1 MNNKTKSEKFR
12 KLSIAALVTGILGI
26 SPTIISPLL
35 DPTVEKF
42 ITSSLSNVGV
52 LLAIGLLIVGYVGFG
67 LSIAAVVC
75 GSIDLKRIQAG
86 RYSNKGRGF
95 DITGIVLGGIP
106 LLTILVMLPLEFIFP
121 H

>member
-1 MNNKTKSEKFR
+1 MNNKIKPEKYR
-12 KLSIAALVTGILGI
+12 KLSIVALVTGILGI

-95 DITGIVLGGIP
+95 DIAGIVLGGIP